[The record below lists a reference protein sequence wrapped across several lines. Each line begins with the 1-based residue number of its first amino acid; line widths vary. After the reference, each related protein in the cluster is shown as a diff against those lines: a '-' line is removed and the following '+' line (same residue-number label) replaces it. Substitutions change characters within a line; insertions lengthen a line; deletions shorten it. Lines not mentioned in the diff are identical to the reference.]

1 MPKTSHFG
9 LFWPLHKK
17 MTKMA
22 CFWHKTSNFD
32 QQPPKYHKTTSYFYD
47 KRKFLRPKIWS
58 LGTHL
63 GYPGSG
69 SQAALDE
76 IFSKYQILVILDP
89 KSLPI
94 LVACRET
101 AKTPKTFPPRCEQG
115 SPGQCLTDVYD
126 PFEGT
131 SSSYNTCMP

>member
-1 MPKTSHFG
+1 
-9 LFWPLHKK
+9 
-17 MTKMA
+17 MT

-32 QQPPKYHKTTSYFYD
+32 QQSPKYHKITSYYYD

-63 GYPGSG
+63 GYPGAG

-101 AKTPKTFPPRCEQG
+101 AKTPKTFPPWCAPRLIAMHHHQQ
-115 SPGQCLTDVYD
+115 PL
-126 PFEGT
+126 PKKHNIT
-131 SSSYNTCMP
+131 SSLGQIKN